1 MAAAGGSNAITEPL
15 LQLCIVRGTK
25 EVQLS
30 IAPTQTVADLKWRIQ
45 REAFKVPFKRQ
56 RLTLADGAP
65 AAAHQQQPG
74 GKPPKP
80 VVVGPNHVALGRVAG
95 LRSGSRVAVKDLGP
109 QMDYRAVFLAEY
121 AGPLAI
127 VPIVALVRPW
137 VYGPALTAAHPL
149 VLAQIVGL
157 LCWVLHY
164 TKRLLESVFLHS
176 FSHSTMPLFN
186 LAKNCT
192 YYWGAAVMVGYF
204 LMHPLYTAPRP
215 GASPWARPC
224 GCHQHLASLRRRPIP
239 GLSATE
245 AAHAHPVPTMGLF
258 RWVVCP
264 NYTAEILGWA
274 AFNLMTSTLAGMLF
288 MVAGAA
294 QMYQWAQGKRRR
306 YLDEHPAYPRHRPC
320 IFPPCF

>member
-137 VYGPALTAAHPL
+137 STGPPSRPPTHWSWP
-149 VLAQIVGL
+149 
-157 LCWVLHY
+157 
-164 TKRLLESVFLHS
+164 R
-176 FSHSTMPLFN
+176 FN

-204 LMHPLYTAPRP
+204 LMHPLYTAPP
-215 GASPWARPC
+215 SWCLALGAPLWVLFEATNFL
-224 GCHQHLASLRRRPIP
+224 CHQHLASLRRRPIP